1 MLNIYNYSTSNFLV
15 KGEKMVDMFVF
26 DRVLAAYTMAA
37 HVLFTYWAIS
47 LPFFIVA
54 AEYLG
59 YRRND
64 PYYLALAKRF
74 SVVMAVL
81 FAVGSAIGA
90 AIAVEFLTAW
100 YKWMFL
106 VNEVEILPFELE
118 VLAFFT
124 EVIML
129 ALYLY
134 GWDKMGR
141 TAHMILGLM
150 IGVGSVTSGILI
162 TIVNSWMNTPQGS
175 FDVATYYQTGQ
186 LTGINPIAGL
196 WPPAANGEIPMMMAG
211 SWFVGFGS
219 LVGYFSFRK
228 AFSKNLD
235 TYSKEYYNRG
245 LKLATYLA
253 ALDAIFLA
261 WAGDHAGKEL
271 YSIQPLKLA
280 TLEGLMQTQAHAPM
294 NIGPISIPGLLSF
307 LTTWNPNAVVLGYS
321 SFVKS
326 DWDPIWWLAH
336 DAYDIHATLGI
347 IGAIIMW
354 ILAAAYLFP
363 RFGRTFSWLGLDNP
377 AEKKLPLYVG
387 FIIGWLQVVAW
398 EAGWVAAET
407 GRQPFVIWGPMVQT
421 SSGLYMIQYG
431 LLTSEA
437 YNPNPDIFGIGIAIM
452 TAIAIAIV
460 GTPIM
465 LKRLFAKREIKQ
477 DVVAITTSGPS
488 FSAQTPITKQTNVSL
503 QSELGKVEKK

>member
-1 MLNIYNYSTSNFLV
+1 
-15 KGEKMVDMFVF
+15 MVDMLVF
-26 DRVLAAYTMAA
+26 DRVLAAYTMAV
-37 HVLFTYWAIS
+37 HMFFTYWAIT

-64 PYYLALAKRF
+64 PYYLAMAKRF
-74 SVVMAVL
+74 AIAMAVL
-81 FAVGSAIGA
+81 FAVGSAAGA
-90 AIAVEFLTAW
+90 AIAVEFITAW
-100 YKWMFL
+100 YKWMFI

-141 TAHMILGLM
+141 TAHMILGAL
-150 IGVGSVTSGILI
+150 IGVGSSISAVLI

-196 WPPAANGEIPMMMAG
+196 WPSSANGEVPMVLAG
-211 SWFVGFGS
+211 AWFVGFGS
-219 LVGYFSFRK
+219 LIGYFSFRK
-228 AFSKNLD
+228 ILSKNLD

-261 WAGDHAGKEL
+261 WAGDNAGKVL
-271 YSIQPLKLA
+271 YHEQPLKLA
-280 TLEGLMQTQAHAPM
+280 TLEGVMQTYPHGAPM
-294 NIGPISIPGLLSF
+294 EVGPISIPGLLSF
-307 LTTWNPNAVVLGYS
+307 LSTWNPNAPVLGYS
-321 SFVKS
+321 SFVS
-326 DWDPIWWLAH
+326 QDWDPIWWLAH
-336 DAYDIHATLGI
+336 DAYDLHATLGI
-347 IGAIIMW
+347 LGAIVVW
-354 ILAAAYLFP
+354 ILAAAFLFP
-363 RFGRTFSWLGLDNP
+363 RFGKAFWWLGLDNP
-377 AEKKLPLYVG
+377 AERKLPLYVA
-387 FIIGWLQVVAW
+387 FLVGWLQFVAW

-421 SSGLYMIQYG
+421 STGQYAIEYG

-437 YNPNPDIFGIGIAIM
+437 YNPSPDVFGIGIAIM
-452 TAIAIAIV
+452 TALAIAVI
-460 GTPIM
+460 GTPIL
-465 LKRLFAKREIKQ
+465 LKRLFAKRDIKQ
-477 DVVAITTSGPS
+477 DVVAITASGPS
-488 FSAQTPITKQTNVSL
+488 FSAQTPITKQTDVSL
-503 QSELGKVEKK
+503 QPDLGKGEKK